1 MKLSASARWLLP
13 WMAFAAVTASAQPAQ
28 RPPPWSPTK
37 RAQISILTVDRA
49 LAAFRTLCMETFP
62 DAEAFDRA
70 AAASDLGF
78 ARVPGMPRGRRAW
91 TSSYG
96 DLSFVER
103 LYEPGAPTLPQ
114 CNFDLALSGRQ
125 SRDELTRRIE
135 AEFAGGAER
144 RELPAAVV
152 WRLGRMNGRYW
163 RTLRY
168 KTPFEDDRLVTFG
181 LSRDPDDWPPFGEPA
196 Q

>member
-1 MKLSASARWLLP
+1 MKLLASARWLLP
-13 WMAFAAVTASAQPAQ
+13 WMALAAATASAQPAQ
-28 RPPPWSPTK
+28 PPPPWSPTK
-37 RAQISILTVDRA
+37 RDRIGVLSVDRA
-49 LAAFRTLCMETFP
+49 LAAFRTLCLATFP

-78 ARVPGMPRGRRAW
+78 ARVPGTLRGRRAW
-91 TSSYG
+91 TSLYG
-96 DLSFVER
+96 DLNFVEQR
-103 LYEPGAPTLPQ
+103 YEPDAPTLPQ

-135 AEFAGGAER
+135 AELAGGAER
-144 RELPAAVV
+144 RELPAAIV
-152 WRLGRMNGRYW
+152 WRLGRMNGQHW

-168 KTPFEDDRLVTFG
+168 MTPFEDPRLVTFS
-181 LSRDPDDWPPFGEPA
+181 LSRVPDDWPPFGEPA